1 MKLEHLLLTY
11 AIIII
16 IVLITVIARMGGL
29 SVSEPCKLISIIELQ
44 EYLNERG
51 HSIVEDGKCG
61 PLTEAA
67 WNLEYEKQDYSALF
81 KRAENR
87 K

>member
-1 MKLEHLLLTY
+1 MSKLS
-11 AIIII
+11 IIIYLLVGI
-16 IVLITVIARMGGL
+16 ICLWIGYMI
-29 SVSEPCKLISIIELQ
+29 PHPHKFISIIELQ